1 MQILIYGA
9 GNLILSDE
17 GFGVHFVRHLERC
30 YQVPENVELYDGG
43 TLGIMVHFKFE
54 EADKVILVDVVKA
67 EGEPGEV
74 FRYEREDIMLKRIP
88 VKLSPHQIGLQEML
102 LISEMRDAP
111 KPELTFYGI
120 VAGSLEPGDQLTP
133 PLRAGLEKVAA
144 LVIAELRSVGVQIR
158 RKPGLLSDFQ
168 ADRAG

>member
-17 GFGVHFVRHLERC
+17 GFGVHFVRHLEKN
-30 YQVPENVELYDGG
+30 YLIPENVELYDGG

-54 EADKVILVDVVKA
+54 EADKVILVDVVDA
-67 EGEPGEV
+67 AGEPGDI

-88 VKLSPHQIGLQEML
+88 VKMSPHQIGLQEML

-111 KPELTFYGI
+111 QPELTFFGI
-120 VAGSLEPGDQLTP
+120 KAGSLDPGDRLSPQLE
-133 PLRAGLEKVAA
+133 AGLEKVAA
-144 LVIAELRSVGVQIR
+144 LVVEELGKVGVEIR
-158 RKPGLLSDFQ
+158 PKNG
-168 ADRAG
+168 

>member
-1 MQILIYGA
+1 MQVLIYGA

-17 GFGVHFVRHLERC
+17 GFGVHFVRHLEQN

-54 EADKVILVDVVKA
+54 EADRVILVDVVQAK
-67 EGEPGEV
+67 GEPGDI
-74 FRYEREDIMLKRIP
+74 FRYEREDIMLKNIP
-88 VKLSPHQIGLQEML
+88 VKMSPHQIGLQEML

-111 KPELTFYGI
+111 KPDLTFFGI

-133 PLRAGLEKVAA
+133 PLEAGLEKVAA
-144 LVIAELRSVGVQIR
+144 LVIGELEKLGVEIK
-158 RKPGLLSDFQ
+158 RK
-168 ADRAG
+168 